1 MCEKAILFDLDGT
14 LNDSAEGIINCVIH
28 TFNHFGLPYKNRGE
42 LEVFIGP
49 PLREMFVKFGVPPE
63 KAEEALKVYRSRYV
77 GKGMF
82 ECQIYPGIK
91 EMLKTLKD
99 KGYTLFVATSKPE
112 EMAIEIIK
120 KIGIYNFFE
129 DIYGATLD
137 KSRDK
142 KEEVLE
148 YLLQKN
154 PKIKKALMIGDT
166 LFDVVGAK
174 MHNIPTVAVSW
185 GYGNVKEMLK
195 NGAVAVANTPN
206 ELTEI
211 IEREMPL

>member
-1 MCEKAILFDLDGT
+1 MCEKAVLFDLDGT

-28 TFNHFGLPYKNRGE
+28 TFNHFLIPYESRKE

-49 PLREMFVKFGVPPE
+49 PLREMFVKHGVPPE
-63 KAEEALKVYRSRYV
+63 KAEEALRVYRSRYV

-82 ECQIYPGIK
+82 ECQIYSGIK
-91 EMLKTLKD
+91 EMLKALKN

-120 KIGIYNFFE
+120 KIGIFE
-129 DIYGATLD
+129 YFTGIYGATLD

-148 YLLQKN
+148 YLLKEN
-154 PKIKKALMIGDT
+154 PTIKKALMIGDT
-166 LFDVVGAK
+166 VFDVLGAK
-174 MHNIPTVAVSW
+174 VHNIPTVAVSW
-185 GYGNVKEMLK
+185 GYGSVEDMLK
-195 NGAVAVANTPN
+195 NGAVALANDPN
-206 ELTEI
+206 ELITI
-211 IEREMPL
+211 IEREMVL